1 MRRDLSMDLWIVRHA
16 DSAPVSAGLR
26 DFDRP
31 LTARGVADCA
41 RMRATLE
48 RLAPHA
54 DRIVASDARR
64 ARTTAEL
71 LAPAFER
78 KAEAIELDHRI
89 YEAALDTLLEL
100 VRETAAD
107 VASLVIVGHN
117 PGVSEL
123 AAHVLTHDWR
133 RGLPPLGILRAR
145 LDGPWSDFGA
155 RSATFDRYLDPTTLD

>member
-1 MRRDLSMDLWIVRHA
+1 MDLWIIRHA
-16 DSAPVSAGLR
+16 DSAPVSAGGR

-71 LAPAFER
+71 LAPAFEW
-78 KAEAIELDHRI
+78 KADAIELDHRI

-117 PGVSEL
+117 PGVSAL
-123 AAHVLTHDWR
+123 AAHALAREWR
-133 RGLPPLGILRAR
+133 RGLPPLGILHAR
-145 LDGPWSDFGA
+145 IDEPWHGFGA
-155 RSATFDRYLDPTTLD
+155 RSAALDGYFDPTTLD

>member
-1 MRRDLSMDLWIVRHA
+1 MDLWIIRHA
-16 DSAPVSAGLR
+16 DSAPVSAGRR

-71 LAPAFER
+71 LAPAFEW
-78 KAEAIELDHRI
+78 KADAIELDHRI

-117 PGVSEL
+117 PGVSAL
-123 AAHVLTHDWR
+123 AAHALAREWR
-133 RGLPPLGILRAR
+133 RGLPPLGILHAR
-145 LDGPWSDFGA
+145 IDEPWYGFGA
-155 RSATFDRYLDPTTLD
+155 RSAALDGYFDPTTLD

>member
-1 MRRDLSMDLWIVRHA
+1 MDLSMDLWIVRHA

-48 RLAPHA
+48 RLVPHA